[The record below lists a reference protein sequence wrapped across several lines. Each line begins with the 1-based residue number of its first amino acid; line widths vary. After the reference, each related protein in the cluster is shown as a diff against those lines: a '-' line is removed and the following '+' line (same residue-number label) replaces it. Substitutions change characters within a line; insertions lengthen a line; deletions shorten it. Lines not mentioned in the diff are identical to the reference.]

1 MTPPEYKSPD
11 LLFVTTTKEGMLA
24 NVLVDG
30 VLTRI
35 PLGRSHALALLVQL
49 AHALEQDLR

>member
-1 MTPPEYKSPD
+1 MPEYTPPP
-11 LLFVTTTKEGMLA
+11 LLFVTTTQEGMLA
-24 NVLVDG
+24 NVVIDG

-35 PLGRSHALALLVQL
+35 PLARSHALALLVQL